1 MKNILYKIF
10 PICLLTMGLT
20 GCEEETKYR
29 PLPEIVPLTMS
40 INDNAFAMGEH
51 LKVNINVEPDA
62 DGKEV
67 VANEDFDIYFTAKAG
82 TEDASNVFEQFNGIV
97 TFPKGEKQIQ
107 VDFPIKASGLTGST
121 AINFT
126 AFARGY
132 KMEGSSQVIK
142 VSDYYRIMASLEN
155 NAENVVMEGGKFVLV
170 AKIEKPS
177 SVPLNMKITPKEGE
191 GDRYEN
197 LPSTLTIP
205 AGRTSAKS
213 DAVTIKQDFEMTGDL
228 QLVLNLE
235 SDSPAN
241 PMINSTLTIT
251 MTDLESMG
259 DPNLFDIT
267 KVYEFPDRPF
277 MSDKNKTA
285 IESWFTGDKI
295 AMNKNSAHPTSALK
309 DKDWVLCNAIEFH
322 YINNSFSGGNN
333 TPNAFGHRI
342 SWAFSDIN
350 DAPSQKIQAVNNAKC
365 TNITNEGI
373 LNMWVDKNVQGTGA
387 MTATKDY
394 GVAALQCSKFGGIF
408 APQHTRFFPGM
419 RIEVKARLR
428 GIRTGFVPTI
438 GLKNQK
444 NSLPNTKDEIDIL
457 KNTQGSVITQAVT
470 VDNEIGSKSVAIPQ
484 ANEWNIYW
492 VELVDENIINLGI
505 NGATNLT
512 VNRTQS
518 PDRWPFDK
526 AGTPATANPDP
537 ATAAGGSAG
546 LYFFMR
552 LAESSERA
560 AGKAP
565 EGWDNVLKSIA
576 NCETD
581 DNTPRMEIDWIRF
594 YTNSTYS
601 DEGVTYWA
609 NAGQLF
615 Y

>member
-10 PICLLTMGLT
+10 PICSLIIALT
-20 GCEEETKYR
+20 GCEDETKYR
-29 PLPEIVPLTMS
+29 PLPETVPLMMS
-40 INDNAFAMGEH
+40 INDNAFVMGEH
-51 LKVNINVEPDA
+51 LKVDINVKPDA
-62 DGKEV
+62 DGNEV

-82 TEDASNVFEQFNGIV
+82 VEDASNLFEPFSGIV

-107 VDFPIKASGLTGST
+107 VDFPVKTSGLTGST

-132 KMEGSSQVIK
+132 KMDGSSQVIK
-142 VSDYYRIMASLEN
+142 VSDYYRITVSLEN
-155 NAENVVMEGGKFVLV
+155 NTENVVMEGGKFVLV
-170 AKIEKPS
+170 AKVEKPI
-177 SVPLNMKITPKEGE
+177 SVPLNVTITPKEGE
-191 GDRYEN
+191 KDKYEN

-213 DAVTIKQDFEMTGDL
+213 AAVTLKQDFEMTGDL
-228 QLVLNLE
+228 QLVLNME

-241 PMINSTLTIT
+241 PMINSSLTIT

-295 AMNKNSAHPTSALK
+295 SMNKNSAHPTSDLK

-322 YINNSFSGGNN
+322 YINSSFSGGNN
-333 TPNAFGHRI
+333 APNAFGHHV

-350 DAPSQKIQAVNNAKC
+350 DGPTQKIQAVNNAKC

-387 MTATKDY
+387 MTATKEY

-408 APQHTRFFPGM
+408 APQHTRFYPGM

-428 GIRTGFVPTI
+428 GVRTGFIPTI

-444 NSLPNTKDEIDIL
+444 NSIPNAKDEIDIL
-457 KNTQGSVITQAVT
+457 KNAQGSVITQAVT
-470 VDNEIGSKSVAIPQ
+470 VDNEVGSKSVAIPQ
-484 ANEWNIYW
+484 VNEWNIYW

-526 AGTPATANPDP
+526 AGTPATAKPDP

-552 LAESSERA
+552 FAETPERA

-581 DNTPRMEIDWIRF
+581 DNTPRMEIDWIRI
-594 YTNSTYS
+594 YTNKNYVRT
-601 DEGVTYWA
+601 EAEKVWA
-609 NAGQLF
+609 NQLF

>member
-82 TEDASNVFEQFNGIV
+82 AEDASNVFEQFNGIV

-241 PMINSTLTIT
+241 LTIT

-285 IESWFTGDKI
+285 IESWFTGDKT

-333 TPNAFGHRI
+333 TPNVFGHRI

-387 MTATKDY
+387 MTATKEY

-526 AGTPATANPDP
+526 AGTPATA
-537 ATAAGGSAG
+537 AGGSAG

-581 DNTPRMEIDWIRF
+581 DNTPRMEIDWIRI
-594 YTNSTYS
+594 YTNKNYVQT
-601 DEGVTYWA
+601 DAEKVWA
-609 NAGQLF
+609 NQLF

>member
-1 MKNILYKIF
+1 MKRLLYKIL
-10 PICLLTMGLT
+10 PACLLVVGLQ
-20 GCEEETKYR
+20 GCDDETRYN
-29 PLPEIVPLTMS
+29 PLPEAVPLTMAV
-40 INDNAFAMGEH
+40 NGKAFAMGEH
-51 LKVNINVEPDA
+51 LRVDIEVNKDA
-62 DGKEV
+62 EGNEV
-67 VANEDFDIYFTAKAG
+67 NPNEDFDIYFTAKAG

-484 ANEWNIYW
+484 ANEWNVYW

-581 DNTPRMEIDWIRF
+581 DNTPRMEIDWIRI
-594 YTNSTYS
+594 YTNKNYVQT
-601 DEGVTYWA
+601 DAEKVWA
-609 NAGQLF
+609 NQLF

>member
-1 MKNILYKIF
+1 MW
-10 PICLLTMGLT
+10 
-20 GCEEETKYR
+20 
-29 PLPEIVPLTMS
+29 
-40 INDNAFAMGEH
+40 
-51 LKVNINVEPDA
+51 
-62 DGKEV
+62 
-67 VANEDFDIYFTAKAG
+67 
-82 TEDASNVFEQFNGIV
+82 NVFEQFNGIV

-484 ANEWNIYW
+484 ANEWNVYW

-526 AGTPATANPDP
+526 A
-537 ATAAGGSAG
+537 
-546 LYFFMR
+546 
-552 LAESSERA
+552 
-560 AGKAP
+560 P

-581 DNTPRMEIDWIRF
+581 DNTPRMEIDWIRI
-594 YTNSTYS
+594 YTNKNYVQT
-601 DEGVTYWA
+601 DAEKVWA
-609 NAGQLF
+609 NQLF

>member
-10 PICLLTMGLT
+10 PICLLTIGLT
-20 GCEEETKYR
+20 GCEDETKYR
-29 PLPEIVPLTMS
+29 SLPEIVPLTMS
-40 INDNAFAMGEH
+40 ISDNAFVMGEH
-51 LKVNINVEPDA
+51 LKVDINVKPDA
-62 DGKEV
+62 DGNEV

-82 TEDASNVFEQFNGIV
+82 AEDASNVFEQFHGIV

-107 VDFPIKASGLTGST
+107 VDFPVKASGLTGST
-121 AINFT
+121 AVNFT

-132 KMEGSSQVIK
+132 KMDGSSQVIK
-142 VSDYYRIMASLEN
+142 VSDYYRIAVSLEN

-177 SVPLNMKITPKEGE
+177 SVPLNITITPKDGE

-205 AGRTSAKS
+205 AGRTSVKS
-213 DAVTIKQDFEMTGDL
+213 AEVTIKQDFERTGDL
-228 QLVLNLE
+228 QLVLNME

-241 PMINSTLTIT
+241 PMINSSLTMT

-259 DPNLFDIT
+259 DPNMFDMT

-277 MSDKNKTA
+277 VSDRNKTA
-285 IESWFTGDKI
+285 FESWFTGDKTS
-295 AMNKNSAHPTSALK
+295 MNKNSAHPTSDLK
-309 DKDWVLCNAIEFH
+309 AKDWVLCNAIEFH
-322 YINNSFSGGNN
+322 YINSSFTNGNN
-333 TPNAFGHRI
+333 NLNAFDHHG

-350 DAPSQKIQAVNNAKC
+350 DGGTQKIQAVNNAKC
-365 TNITNEGI
+365 TKITDEGI

-387 MTATKDY
+387 MTSTKEY
-394 GVAALQCSKFGGIF
+394 GVAAMQCCKFGGIY
-408 APQHTRFFPGM
+408 AAQHTRIFPGM

-428 GIRTGFVPTI
+428 GVRTGFIPTI

-444 NSLPNTKDEIDIL
+444 NSIPNPKDEIDIL
-457 KNTQGSVITQAVT
+457 KNTQSSVITQAVT

-484 ANEWNIYW
+484 VNEWNIYW
-492 VELVDENIINLGI
+492 VEIVDENTINLGI
-505 NGATNLT
+505 NGASNLT

-526 AGTPATANPDP
+526 AGTPATATPDP

-552 LAESSERA
+552 FTESPERA

-565 EGWDNVLKSIA
+565 EGWDDVLKSIV

-581 DNTPRMEIDWIRF
+581 DKTPRMEIDWIRF
-594 YTNSTYS
+594 YTNKNYVQTN
-601 DEGVTYWA
+601 DEKVWA
-609 NAGQLF
+609 NQLF

>member
-82 TEDASNVFEQFNGIV
+82 AEDASNVFEQFNGIV

-107 VDFPIKASGLTGST
+107 VDFPVKASGLTGST

-155 NAENVVMEGGKFVLV
+155 NAENVVMEGGKFILV

-177 SVPLNMKITPKEGE
+177 S
-191 GDRYEN
+191 
-197 LPSTLTIP
+197 LPPTLTIP

-444 NSLPNTKDEIDIL
+444 NSLPNAKDEIDIL

-581 DNTPRMEIDWIRF
+581 DNTPRMEIDWIRI
-594 YTNSTYS
+594 YTNKNYVQT
-601 DEGVTYWA
+601 DAEKVWA
-609 NAGQLF
+609 NQLF

>member
-40 INDNAFAMGEH
+40 INDNALAMGEH

-82 TEDASNVFEQFNGIV
+82 AEDASNVFEQFNGIV
-97 TFPKGEKQIQ
+97 TFPKGEKKIQ

-213 DAVTIKQDFEMTGDL
+213 DAVTIKQDFERTGDL

-241 PMINSTLTIT
+241 PMIISTLTIT

-322 YINNSFSGGNN
+322 YINSSFSGGNN

-350 DAPSQKIQAVNNAKC
+350 DGPSQKIQAVNNAKC

-408 APQHTRFFPGM
+408 APQHTRLFPGM

-444 NSLPNTKDEIDIL
+444 NSIPNAKDEIDIL

-581 DNTPRMEIDWIRF
+581 DNTPRMEIDWIRI
-594 YTNSTYS
+594 YTNKNYVQT
-601 DEGVTYWA
+601 DAEKVWA
-609 NAGQLF
+609 NQLF

>member
-20 GCEEETKYR
+20 GCEDETKYR
-29 PLPEIVPLTMS
+29 SLPEIVPLTMS
-40 INDNAFAMGEH
+40 ISDNAFVMGEH
-51 LKVNINVEPDA
+51 LKVDINVKPDA
-62 DGKEV
+62 DGNEV

-82 TEDASNVFEQFNGIV
+82 AEDASNVFEQFHGIV

-107 VDFPIKASGLTGST
+107 VDFPVKASGLTGST

-132 KMEGSSQVIK
+132 KMDGSSQVIK
-142 VSDYYRIMASLEN
+142 VSDYYRIAVSLEN

-177 SVPLNMKITPKEGE
+177 SVPLNITITPKDGE

-205 AGRTSAKS
+205 AGRTSVKS
-213 DAVTIKQDFEMTGDL
+213 AEVTIKQDFERTGDL

-241 PMINSTLTIT
+241 PMIISTLTIT

-322 YINNSFSGGNN
+322 YINSSFSGGNN

-350 DAPSQKIQAVNNAKC
+350 DGPSQKIQAVNNAKC

-408 APQHTRFFPGM
+408 APQHTRLFPGM

-444 NSLPNTKDEIDIL
+444 NSIPNAKDEIDIL

-505 NGATNLT
+505 NGVTNLT

-581 DNTPRMEIDWIRF
+581 DNTPRMEIDWIRI
-594 YTNSTYS
+594 YTNKNYVQT
-601 DEGVTYWA
+601 DAEKVWA
-609 NAGQLF
+609 NQLF

>member
-1 MKNILYKIF
+1 
-10 PICLLTMGLT
+10 
-20 GCEEETKYR
+20 
-29 PLPEIVPLTMS
+29 
-40 INDNAFAMGEH
+40 
-51 LKVNINVEPDA
+51 
-62 DGKEV
+62 
-67 VANEDFDIYFTAKAG
+67 
-82 TEDASNVFEQFNGIV
+82 
-97 TFPKGEKQIQ
+97 
-107 VDFPIKASGLTGST
+107 
-121 AINFT
+121 
-126 AFARGY
+126 
-132 KMEGSSQVIK
+132 
-142 VSDYYRIMASLEN
+142 MASLEN

-444 NSLPNTKDEIDIL
+444 NSIPKPRKMRSIFSRTL
-457 KNTQGSVITQAVT
+457 K
-470 VDNEIGSKSVAIPQ
+470 
-484 ANEWNIYW
+484 
-492 VELVDENIINLGI
+492 
-505 NGATNLT
+505 
-512 VNRTQS
+512 
-518 PDRWPFDK
+518 
-526 AGTPATANPDP
+526 
-537 ATAAGGSAG
+537 
-546 LYFFMR
+546 
-552 LAESSERA
+552 
-560 AGKAP
+560 
-565 EGWDNVLKSIA
+565 VL
-576 NCETD
+576 
-581 DNTPRMEIDWIRF
+581 
-594 YTNSTYS
+594 
-601 DEGVTYWA
+601 
-609 NAGQLF
+609 
-615 Y
+615 

>member
-1 MKNILYKIF
+1 
-10 PICLLTMGLT
+10 
-20 GCEEETKYR
+20 
-29 PLPEIVPLTMS
+29 
-40 INDNAFAMGEH
+40 
-51 LKVNINVEPDA
+51 
-62 DGKEV
+62 
-67 VANEDFDIYFTAKAG
+67 
-82 TEDASNVFEQFNGIV
+82 
-97 TFPKGEKQIQ
+97 
-107 VDFPIKASGLTGST
+107 
-121 AINFT
+121 
-126 AFARGY
+126 
-132 KMEGSSQVIK
+132 MEGSSQVIK

-470 VDNEIGSKSVAIPQ
+470 VDNEIGSKRNPM
-484 ANEWNIYW
+484 
-492 VELVDENIINLGI
+492 
-505 NGATNLT
+505 TNRPYCLD
-512 VNRTQS
+512 S
-518 PDRWPFDK
+518 
-526 AGTPATANPDP
+526 
-537 ATAAGGSAG
+537 
-546 LYFFMR
+546 
-552 LAESSERA
+552 
-560 AGKAP
+560 
-565 EGWDNVLKSIA
+565 
-576 NCETD
+576 
-581 DNTPRMEIDWIRF
+581 
-594 YTNSTYS
+594 
-601 DEGVTYWA
+601 
-609 NAGQLF
+609 
-615 Y
+615 

>member
-10 PICLLTMGLT
+10 PICLLTIGLT
-20 GCEEETKYR
+20 GCEDETKYR
-29 PLPEIVPLTMS
+29 SLPEIVPLTMS
-40 INDNAFAMGEH
+40 ISDNAFVMGEH
-51 LKVNINVEPDA
+51 LKVDINVKPDA
-62 DGKEV
+62 DGNEV

-82 TEDASNVFEQFNGIV
+82 AEDASNVFEQFHGIV
-97 TFPKGEKQIQ
+97 IFPKGEKQIQ
-107 VDFPIKASGLTGST
+107 VDFPVKASGLTGST
-121 AINFT
+121 AVNFT

-132 KMEGSSQVIK
+132 KMDGSSQVIK
-142 VSDYYRIMASLEN
+142 VSDYYRIAVSLEN

-177 SVPLNMKITPKEGE
+177 SVPLNITITPKDGE

-213 DAVTIKQDFEMTGDL
+213 DAVTIKQDFERTGDL

-241 PMINSTLTIT
+241 PMIISTLTIT

-322 YINNSFSGGNN
+322 YINSSFSGGNN

-350 DAPSQKIQAVNNAKC
+350 DGPSQKIQAVNNAKC

-408 APQHTRFFPGM
+408 APQHTRLFPGM

-444 NSLPNTKDEIDIL
+444 NSIPNAKDEIDIL

-581 DNTPRMEIDWIRF
+581 DNTPRMEIDWIRI
-594 YTNSTYS
+594 YTNKNYVQT
-601 DEGVTYWA
+601 DAEKVWA
-609 NAGQLF
+609 NQLF